1 MNYAFEYA
9 LKKWDKS
16 HKTPEFKV
24 GDLISASTL
33 SFNNIKGPKK
43 LKHPFTGPFDLKE
56 LHEKNAVQV
65 ELTEKLADKHPD
77 FLVNLVKNYT
87 LSDKELFTLRNE
99 TPLEVQPPEK
109 IEEKKLLKVLKG
121 RRLRGKN

>member
-16 HKTPEFKV
+16 HKTPEFKL
-24 GDLISASTL
+24 GDLISAPTL

-43 LKHPFTGPFDLKE
+43 LKNPFTGPFDMKE
-56 LHEKNAVQV
+56 LHGKNEVQV
-65 ELTEKLADKHPD
+65 ELTEKLEYEHPD
-77 FLVNLVKNYT
+77 FLVNLVKNST

-99 TPLEVQPPEK
+99 TPSEVQPLEK
-109 IEEKKLLKVLKG
+109 SEGKKLLKVLKG